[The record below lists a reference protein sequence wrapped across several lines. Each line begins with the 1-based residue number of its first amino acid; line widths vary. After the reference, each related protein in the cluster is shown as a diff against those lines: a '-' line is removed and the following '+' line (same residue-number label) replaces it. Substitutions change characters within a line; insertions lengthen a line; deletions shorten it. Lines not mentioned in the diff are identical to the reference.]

1 MFPFG
6 RDWADEI
13 LSFGISVNEPSLKVE
28 SGAVQVR
35 LVSHNGGM
43 ALFGQVL
50 TAMITPFDSTGALDI
65 AEAIRLAKW
74 LQDNGNDGLV
84 ISGTTGES
92 STLTDPEK
100 LELWEAIIGAVT
112 IPVIAGSGSNDTAH
126 SVHLTK
132 EVTKMGAAGIL
143 AVGPYYNRPPQSG
156 LIGHI
161 EAMANATTLPV
172 VVYDIPVRTGRKIST
187 ESLAYLANNV
197 KNVKALKDAAGNPAE
212 AANLMAMV
220 PKDFEL
226 YSGDDGLTLAFLAY
240 GGSGVIGVATHWSAP
255 EHQLM
260 VNAFKSGDVK
270 KARAINDILLE
281 SYAFETGDA
290 NPNPIPSKVM
300 MNHLG
305 FNVGQCRLPMG
316 PPPAGL
322 DVRAREVHAN
332 LEKAR
337 TALRG

>member
-1 MFPFG
+1 
-6 RDWADEI
+6 
-13 LSFGISVNEPSLKVE
+13 
-28 SGAVQVR
+28 
-35 LVSHNGGM
+35 M
-43 ALFGQVL
+43 AIFGQVL
-50 TAMITPFDSTGALDI
+50 TAMITPFDASGALDLN
-65 AEAIRLAKW
+65 EAVRLAKW

-84 ISGTTGES
+84 VSGTTGES
-92 STLTDPEK
+92 STLTDAEK
-100 LELWEAIIGAVT
+100 LALWEAVINAVT

-156 LIGHI
+156 LEGHI
-161 EAMANATTLPV
+161 TAMANATTLPV

-187 ESLAYLANNV
+187 QTLAKLANTVPNI
-197 KNVKALKDAAGNPAE
+197 KALKDAAGAPAE
-212 AANLMAMV
+212 TANLMAQV

-240 GGSGVIGVATHWSAP
+240 VGSGVIGVATHWSAP
-255 EHQLM
+255 EHQAM
-260 VNAFKSGDVK
+260 ITAFKNGDVAL
-270 KARAINDILLE
+270 ARKYNDILLE
-281 SYAFETGDA
+281 SYAFETGDD

-305 FNVGQCRLPMG
+305 FKVGDCRLPMG

-322 DVRAREVHAN
+322 ADRAATVHAN
-332 LEKAR
+332 LQKAR
-337 TALRG
+337 EALSK

>member
-1 MFPFG
+1 
-6 RDWADEI
+6 
-13 LSFGISVNEPSLKVE
+13 
-28 SGAVQVR
+28 
-35 LVSHNGGM
+35 M
-43 ALFGQVL
+43 AIFGQVL
-50 TAMITPFDSTGALDI
+50 TAMITPFDASGALDLN
-65 AEAIRLAKW
+65 EAVRLAKW

-92 STLTDPEK
+92 STLTDAEK
-100 LELWEAIIGAVT
+100 LSLWEAVINAVT

-126 SVHLTK
+126 SVHMTK

-156 LIGHI
+156 LAGHI
-161 EAMANATTLPV
+161 TAMANATTLPV
-172 VVYDIPVRTGRKIST
+172 VIYDIPVRTGRKIST
-187 ESLAYLANNV
+187 QTLAKLANTVPNI
-197 KNVKALKDAAGNPAE
+197 KALKDAAGAPAE
-212 AANLMAMV
+212 TANLMAQV

-255 EHQLM
+255 EHQAM
-260 VNAFKSGDVK
+260 ITAFKKGDVAL
-270 KARAINDILLE
+270 ARKYNDILLE
-281 SYAFETGDA
+281 SYAFETGDD

-305 FNVGQCRLPMG
+305 FKVGDCRLPMG

-322 DVRAREVHAN
+322 ADRAATVHAN
-332 LEKAR
+332 LQKAR
-337 TALRG
+337 EALSK

>member
-1 MFPFG
+1 
-6 RDWADEI
+6 
-13 LSFGISVNEPSLKVE
+13 
-28 SGAVQVR
+28 
-35 LVSHNGGM
+35 M

-50 TAMITPFDSTGALDI
+50 TAMITPFDASGALNID
-65 AEAIRLAKW
+65 EAVRLAKW
-74 LQDNGNDGLV
+74 LQENGNDGLV
-84 ISGTTGES
+84 VSGTTGES
-92 STLTDPEK
+92 STLTDAEK
-100 LELWEAIIGAVT
+100 LDLWNAVINAVT

-156 LIGHI
+156 LEAHI
-161 EAMANATTLPV
+161 TAMANATTLPV
-172 VVYDIPVRTGRKIST
+172 VVYDIPVRTGRKINT
-187 ESLAYLANNV
+187 DTLARLANNV
-197 KNVKALKDAAGNPAE
+197 KNIKALKDAAGNPAE
-212 AANLMAMV
+212 TANLMAQV

-240 GGSGVIGVATHWSAP
+240 GGVGVIGVATHWSAP
-255 EHQLM
+255 EHQQM
-260 VNAFKSGDVK
+260 ITAFRNGDVQ

-300 MNHLG
+300 MNTLG
-305 FNVGQCRLPMG
+305 FSVGDCRLPMG

-322 DVRAREVHAN
+322 DARAREVHAN

-337 TALRG
+337 AALRG

>member
-1 MFPFG
+1 
-6 RDWADEI
+6 
-13 LSFGISVNEPSLKVE
+13 
-28 SGAVQVR
+28 
-35 LVSHNGGM
+35 M
-43 ALFGQVL
+43 AIFGQVL
-50 TAMITPFDSTGALDI
+50 TAMITPFDASGALDLN
-65 AEAIRLAKW
+65 EAVRLAKW

-92 STLTDPEK
+92 STLTDAEK
-100 LELWEAIIGAVT
+100 LSLWEAVINAVT

-126 SVHLTK
+126 SVHMTK

-156 LIGHI
+156 LEGHI
-161 EAMANATTLPV
+161 TAMANATTLPV

-187 ESLAYLANNV
+187 QTLAKLANTVPNI
-197 KNVKALKDAAGNPAE
+197 KALKDAAGAPAE
-212 AANLMAMV
+212 TANLMAQV

-255 EHQLM
+255 EHQAM
-260 VNAFKSGDVK
+260 ITAFKKGDVAL
-270 KARAINDILLE
+270 ARKYNDILLE
-281 SYAFETGDA
+281 SYAFETGDD

-305 FNVGQCRLPMG
+305 FKVGDCRLPMG

-322 DVRAREVHAN
+322 ADRAAVVHAN
-332 LEKAR
+332 LQKAR
-337 TALRG
+337 EALSK

>member
-1 MFPFG
+1 
-6 RDWADEI
+6 
-13 LSFGISVNEPSLKVE
+13 
-28 SGAVQVR
+28 
-35 LVSHNGGM
+35 M
-43 ALFGQVL
+43 AIFGQVL
-50 TAMITPFDSTGALDI
+50 TAMITPFDASGALDLN
-65 AEAIRLAKW
+65 EAVRLAKW

-92 STLTDPEK
+92 STLTDAEK
-100 LELWEAIIGAVT
+100 LSLWEAVINAVT

-156 LIGHI
+156 LAGHI
-161 EAMANATTLPV
+161 TALANATSLPV
-172 VVYDIPVRTGRKIST
+172 VIYDIPVRTGRKIST
-187 ESLAYLANNV
+187 QTLAKLANTVPNI
-197 KNVKALKDAAGNPAE
+197 KALKDAAGAPAE
-212 AANLMAMV
+212 TANLMAQV

-255 EHQLM
+255 EHQAM
-260 VNAFKSGDVK
+260 ITAFKKGDVAL
-270 KARAINDILLE
+270 ARKYNDILLE
-281 SYAFETGDA
+281 SYAFETGDD

-300 MNHLG
+300 MKHLG
-305 FNVGQCRLPMG
+305 FNVGDCRLPMG

-322 DVRAREVHAN
+322 AERAATVHAN
-332 LEKAR
+332 LQKAR
-337 TALRG
+337 AALSK

>member
-1 MFPFG
+1 
-6 RDWADEI
+6 
-13 LSFGISVNEPSLKVE
+13 
-28 SGAVQVR
+28 
-35 LVSHNGGM
+35 M
-43 ALFGQVL
+43 AIFGQVL
-50 TAMITPFDSTGALDI
+50 TAMITPFDASGALDLN
-65 AEAIRLAKW
+65 EAVRLAKW

-84 ISGTTGES
+84 VSGTTGES
-92 STLTDPEK
+92 STLTDAEK
-100 LELWEAIIGAVT
+100 LSLWEAVINAVT

-156 LIGHI
+156 LEGHI
-161 EAMANATTLPV
+161 TAMANATTLPV

-187 ESLAYLANNV
+187 QTLAKLANTVPNI
-197 KNVKALKDAAGNPAE
+197 KALKDAAGAPAE
-212 AANLMAMV
+212 TANLMALV

-255 EHQLM
+255 EHQAM
-260 VNAFKSGDVK
+260 ITAFKNGDVAL
-270 KARAINDILLE
+270 ARKYNDILLE
-281 SYAFETGDA
+281 SYAFETGDD

-305 FNVGQCRLPMG
+305 FKVGNCRLPMG

-322 DVRAREVHAN
+322 ADRAATVHAN
-332 LEKAR
+332 LQKAR
-337 TALRG
+337 EALSK

>member
-1 MFPFG
+1 
-6 RDWADEI
+6 
-13 LSFGISVNEPSLKVE
+13 
-28 SGAVQVR
+28 
-35 LVSHNGGM
+35 M
-43 ALFGQVL
+43 AIFGQVL
-50 TAMITPFDSTGALDI
+50 TAMITPFDASGALDLN
-65 AEAIRLAKW
+65 EAVRLAKW

-84 ISGTTGES
+84 VSGTTGES
-92 STLTDPEK
+92 STLTDAEK
-100 LELWEAIIGAVT
+100 LALWESVINSVT

-156 LIGHI
+156 LEGHI
-161 EAMANATTLPV
+161 TAMANATTLPV

-187 ESLAYLANNV
+187 QTLAKLANTVPNI
-197 KNVKALKDAAGNPAE
+197 KALKDAAGAPAE
-212 AANLMAMV
+212 TANLMAQV

-255 EHQLM
+255 EHQAM
-260 VNAFKSGDVK
+260 ITAFKNGDVAL
-270 KARAINDILLE
+270 ARKYNDILLE
-281 SYAFETGDA
+281 SYAFETGDD

-305 FNVGQCRLPMG
+305 FKVGDCRLPMG
-316 PPPAGL
+316 PPPVGL
-322 DVRAREVHAN
+322 ADRAATVHAN
-332 LEKAR
+332 LQKAR
-337 TALRG
+337 EALSK

>member
-1 MFPFG
+1 
-6 RDWADEI
+6 
-13 LSFGISVNEPSLKVE
+13 
-28 SGAVQVR
+28 
-35 LVSHNGGM
+35 M
-43 ALFGQVL
+43 AIFGQVL
-50 TAMITPFDSTGALDI
+50 TAMITPFDASGALDLN
-65 AEAIRLAKW
+65 EAVRLAKW

-84 ISGTTGES
+84 VSGTTGES
-92 STLTDPEK
+92 STLTDAEK
-100 LELWEAIIGAVT
+100 LALWEAVINAVT

-156 LIGHI
+156 LEGHI
-161 EAMANATTLPV
+161 TAMANATTLPV

-187 ESLAYLANNV
+187 HTLAKLANTVPNI
-197 KNVKALKDAAGNPAE
+197 KALKDAAGAPAE
-212 AANLMAMV
+212 TANLMAQV

-255 EHQLM
+255 EHQAM
-260 VNAFKSGDVK
+260 ITAFKNGDVAL
-270 KARAINDILLE
+270 ARKYNDILLE
-281 SYAFETGDA
+281 SYAFETGDD

-305 FNVGQCRLPMG
+305 FKVGDCRLPMG

-322 DVRAREVHAN
+322 ADRAAVVHAN
-332 LEKAR
+332 LQKAR
-337 TALRG
+337 EALSK

>member
-1 MFPFG
+1 
-6 RDWADEI
+6 
-13 LSFGISVNEPSLKVE
+13 
-28 SGAVQVR
+28 
-35 LVSHNGGM
+35 M

-50 TAMITPFDSTGALDI
+50 TAMITPFDASGALNID
-65 AEAIRLAKW
+65 EAVRLAKW
-74 LQDNGNDGLV
+74 LQENGNDGLV
-84 ISGTTGES
+84 VSGTTGES
-92 STLTDPEK
+92 STLTDQEK
-100 LELWEAIIGAVT
+100 LDLWHAVINAVT

-156 LIGHI
+156 LEAHI
-161 EAMANATTLPV
+161 TAMANATTLPV
-172 VVYDIPVRTGRKIST
+172 VVYDIPVRTGRKINT
-187 ESLAYLANNV
+187 DTLARLANNV
-197 KNVKALKDAAGNPAE
+197 KNIKALKDAAGNPAE
-212 AANLMAMV
+212 TANLMAQV

-240 GGSGVIGVATHWSAP
+240 GGVGVIGVATHWSAP
-255 EHQLM
+255 EHQQM
-260 VNAFKSGDVK
+260 ITAFRNGDVQ

-300 MNHLG
+300 MNTLG
-305 FNVGQCRLPMG
+305 FSVGDCRLPMG
-316 PPPAGL
+316 SPPAGL
-322 DVRAREVHAN
+322 DARAREVHEN

-337 TALRG
+337 AALRG

>member
-1 MFPFG
+1 
-6 RDWADEI
+6 
-13 LSFGISVNEPSLKVE
+13 
-28 SGAVQVR
+28 
-35 LVSHNGGM
+35 M
-43 ALFGQVL
+43 AIFGQVL
-50 TAMITPFDSTGALDI
+50 TAMITPFDASGALDLN
-65 AEAIRLAKW
+65 EAVRLAKW

-92 STLTDPEK
+92 STLTDAEK
-100 LELWEAIIGAVT
+100 LSLWEAVINAVT

-126 SVHLTK
+126 SVHMTK

-156 LIGHI
+156 LEGHI
-161 EAMANATTLPV
+161 TAMANATTLPV

-187 ESLAYLANNV
+187 QTLANLANTV
-197 KNVKALKDAAGNPAE
+197 PNIKALKDAAGAPAE
-212 AANLMAMV
+212 TANLMAQV

-240 GGSGVIGVATHWSAP
+240 GGSGVIGVAAHWSAP
-255 EHQLM
+255 EHQAM
-260 VNAFKSGDVK
+260 ITAFKKGDVAL
-270 KARAINDILLE
+270 ARKYNDILLE
-281 SYAFETGDA
+281 SYAFETGDD

-305 FNVGQCRLPMG
+305 FKVGDCRLPMG

-322 DVRAREVHAN
+322 ADRAAVVHSNLQKARE
-332 LEKAR
+332 
-337 TALRG
+337 ALSK

>member
-1 MFPFG
+1 
-6 RDWADEI
+6 
-13 LSFGISVNEPSLKVE
+13 
-28 SGAVQVR
+28 
-35 LVSHNGGM
+35 M
-43 ALFGQVL
+43 AIFGQVL
-50 TAMITPFDSTGALDI
+50 TAMITPFDASGALDLN
-65 AEAIRLAKW
+65 EAVRLAKW

-84 ISGTTGES
+84 VSGTTGES
-92 STLTDPEK
+92 STLTDAEK
-100 LELWEAIIGAVT
+100 LALWESVINAVT

-156 LIGHI
+156 LEGHI
-161 EAMANATTLPV
+161 TAMANATTLPV

-187 ESLAYLANNV
+187 QTLAKLANTVPNI
-197 KNVKALKDAAGNPAE
+197 KALKDAAGAPAE
-212 AANLMAMV
+212 TANLMAQV

-255 EHQLM
+255 EHQAM
-260 VNAFKSGDVK
+260 ITAFKNGDVAL
-270 KARAINDILLE
+270 ARKYNDILLE
-281 SYAFETGDA
+281 SYAFETGDD

-305 FNVGQCRLPMG
+305 FKVGDCRLPMG

-322 DVRAREVHAN
+322 ANRAATVHAN
-332 LEKAR
+332 LQKAR
-337 TALRG
+337 EALSK

>member
-1 MFPFG
+1 
-6 RDWADEI
+6 
-13 LSFGISVNEPSLKVE
+13 
-28 SGAVQVR
+28 
-35 LVSHNGGM
+35 M
-43 ALFGQVL
+43 AIFGQVL
-50 TAMITPFDSTGALDI
+50 TAMITPFDASGALDLN
-65 AEAIRLAKW
+65 EAVRLAKW

-92 STLTDPEK
+92 STLTDAEK
-100 LELWEAIIGAVT
+100 LSLWEAVINAVT

-126 SVHLTK
+126 SVHMTK

-156 LIGHI
+156 LEGHI
-161 EAMANATTLPV
+161 TAMANATTLPV
-172 VVYDIPVRTGRKIST
+172 VVYDIPVRTSRKIST
-187 ESLAYLANNV
+187 QTLAKLANTVPNI
-197 KNVKALKDAAGNPAE
+197 KALKDAAGAPAE
-212 AANLMAMV
+212 TANLMAQV

-255 EHQLM
+255 EHQAM
-260 VNAFKSGDVK
+260 ITAFKNGDVAL
-270 KARAINDILLE
+270 ARKYNDILLE
-281 SYAFETGDA
+281 SYAFETGDD

-305 FNVGQCRLPMG
+305 FKVGDCRLPMG

-322 DVRAREVHAN
+322 ADRAATVHAN
-332 LEKAR
+332 LQKAR
-337 TALRG
+337 EALSK

>member
-1 MFPFG
+1 
-6 RDWADEI
+6 
-13 LSFGISVNEPSLKVE
+13 
-28 SGAVQVR
+28 
-35 LVSHNGGM
+35 M
-43 ALFGQVL
+43 AIFGQVL
-50 TAMITPFDSTGALDI
+50 TAMITPFDASGALDLN
-65 AEAIRLAKW
+65 EAVRLAKW

-84 ISGTTGES
+84 VSGTTGES
-92 STLTDPEK
+92 STLTDAEK
-100 LELWEAIIGAVT
+100 LALWEAVINAVT

-156 LIGHI
+156 LEGHI
-161 EAMANATTLPV
+161 TAMANATTLPV

-187 ESLAYLANNV
+187 HTLAKLANTVPNI
-197 KNVKALKDAAGNPAE
+197 KALKDAAGAPAE
-212 AANLMAMV
+212 TANLMAQV
-220 PKDFEL
+220 PRDFEL

-255 EHQLM
+255 EHQAM
-260 VNAFKSGDVK
+260 ITAFKNGDVAL
-270 KARAINDILLE
+270 ARKYNDILLE
-281 SYAFETGDA
+281 SYAFETGDD

-305 FNVGQCRLPMG
+305 FKVGDCRLPMG

-322 DVRAREVHAN
+322 ADRAATVHAN
-332 LEKAR
+332 LQKAR
-337 TALRG
+337 EALSK

>member
-1 MFPFG
+1 
-6 RDWADEI
+6 
-13 LSFGISVNEPSLKVE
+13 
-28 SGAVQVR
+28 
-35 LVSHNGGM
+35 
-43 ALFGQVL
+43 
-50 TAMITPFDSTGALDI
+50 MITPFDASGALDLN
-65 AEAIRLAKW
+65 EAVRLAKW

-84 ISGTTGES
+84 VSGTTGES
-92 STLTDPEK
+92 STLTDAEK
-100 LELWEAIIGAVT
+100 LALWEAVINAVT

-156 LIGHI
+156 LEGHI
-161 EAMANATTLPV
+161 TAMANATTLPV

-187 ESLAYLANNV
+187 QTLAKLANTVPNI
-197 KNVKALKDAAGNPAE
+197 KALKDAAGAPAE
-212 AANLMAMV
+212 TANLMAQV

-255 EHQLM
+255 EHQAM
-260 VNAFKSGDVK
+260 ITAFKNGDVAL
-270 KARAINDILLE
+270 ARKYNDILLE
-281 SYAFETGDA
+281 SYAFETGDD

-305 FNVGQCRLPMG
+305 FKVGDCRLPMG

-322 DVRAREVHAN
+322 ADRAATVHAN
-332 LEKAR
+332 LQKAR
-337 TALRG
+337 EALSK